1 MSGYDFTVDKADLH
15 NTHLRT
21 VQPGEVAP
29 GEVVLQIERFALTT
43 NNITYGVA
51 ADLLGYWQ
59 FFPAVDGE
67 GHIPVW
73 GIASV
78 TESANDAIA
87 VGSRFYGYYPMA
99 SHHTMAPE
107 ATSTGFIETAAHRQK
122 LPPLYNRYTAATPAA
137 GFGDDYDSHQ
147 AIYRI
152 LFETGFVLDN
162 YLYNNQF
169 FGAEQVILSSAS
181 SKTSISAAFSME
193 RRGVDVVGLT
203 SEKNRGFVEGLDLYD
218 EVITYDEIEGLD
230 PAIPTAYADM
240 SGNGSVLASVH
251 NQFRDNLVSS
261 YGLGITHRDARG
273 DIDRSKLPGAAPGM
287 FFAPT
292 NIQGLIDDLGHNGYL
307 EMMTPVWGEFLE
319 EVDDWISIKEFDAPD
334 GVETAY
340 RSVLDG
346 ASPDTGF
353 VVVNP

>member
-1 MSGYDFTVDKADLH
+1 MSGYDFTVDKADLRT
-15 NTHLRT
+15 THLRAVEGHKVT
-21 VQPGEVAP
+21 PGEI
-29 GEVVLQIERFALTT
+29 VLQVERFALTT

-51 ADLLGYWQ
+51 ADLLGYWR
-59 FFPAVDGE
+59 FFPAPDGE

-78 TESANDAIA
+78 TESANPAIT

-99 SHHTMAPE
+99 SHHTMTAEPT
-107 ATSTGFIETAAHRQK
+107 ATGFIETAPHRQQ
-122 LPPLYNRYTAATPAA
+122 LPTLYNRYTAVEPEA

-152 LFETGFVLDN
+152 LFETGFVLDDHLN
-162 YLYNNQF
+162 DNQF

-181 SKTSISAAFSME
+181 SKTSISAAFAME
-193 RRGVDVVGLT
+193 RRGVDVIGLT
-203 SEKNRGFVEGLDLYD
+203 SQGNRGFVEGLDLYD
-218 EVITYDEIEGLD
+218 EVLTYDEIEGLD

-240 SGNGSVLASVH
+240 SGNGAVLAAVH

-261 YGLGITHRDARG
+261 YGLGITHRNARG
-273 DIDRSKLPGAAPGM
+273 VIDRSKLPGATPGM

-292 NIQGLIDDLGHNGYL
+292 NIQSLIDDLGHDGYL
-307 EMMTPVWGEFLE
+307 AKMTPVWGEFLE

-340 RSVLDG
+340 RAVLDG

-353 VVVNP
+353 VVLNP